1 MATHD
6 PTAAP
11 WVTVFSGELIEA
23 QSLEAGLE
31 ACGFHANI
39 CKAPGDNDTHQV
51 QVPSAEAD
59 AVQRYLAERWREER
73 PLMPVDEDHLRRIH
87 ALGFRVRSAAFWMPF
102 MVFPQAVSYLLQST
116 ALPVRPDQHG
126 MSLAAS
132 WFTVVATVS
141 AGGLGVYVVAR

>member
-1 MATHD
+1 MAHD
-6 PTAAP
+6 PTAVP

-23 QSLEAGLE
+23 QSLESGLQ
-31 ACGFHANI
+31 AYGFATDI
-39 CKAPGDNDTHQV
+39 CKAPGDNDAFQV
-51 QVPSAEAD
+51 RVPSVEAE
-59 AVQRYLAERWREER
+59 AVQRYLAERWQEDR
-73 PLMPVDEDHLRRIH
+73 PLVPVDEDHLRRIH

-102 MVFPQAVSYLLQST
+102 MVFPQAVSYLLQSA

>member
-1 MATHD
+1 MAHD

-31 ACGFHANI
+31 ACGFHTNTRE
-39 CKAPGDNDTHQV
+39 APGDNDAYQV

-59 AVQRYLAERWREER
+59 AVQRYLAQRWQEER

-102 MVFPQAVSYLLQST
+102 MVFPQAVSYLFQSA
-116 ALPVRPDQHG
+116 ALPVRPAQHG

-132 WFTVVATVS
+132 WFTVVVTLS